1 MGNKTSQVKISFED
15 MQQRIGAH
23 NDIYVIIN
31 TLPHNMQNCLL
42 PNTVESHNE
51 EQVINNLL
59 KHNADKEII
68 IYGLNNNDESVIRKY
83 KQLVSLGFQNIFI
96 YLGGLFE
103 WLLLQDIYGNDNFPT
118 TSRELDIMKYKPRK
132 NISF

>member
-15 MQQRIGAH
+15 MQHRIGRH
-23 NDIYVIIN
+23 NDLYVIIN
-31 TLPHNMQNCLL
+31 TLPNDMQNCLI
-42 PNTVESHNE
+42 PNTVESRNE

-83 KQLVSLGFQNIFI
+83 KQLVSLGFQNIYI

-103 WLLLQDIYGNDNFPT
+103 WLLLQDIYGTDNFPT
-118 TSRELDIMKYKPRK
+118 SSRELDIMKYKPKK
-132 NISF
+132 NITY